1 MRLGVIQGRLSPPIE
16 GFQECPKNWKQE
28 FLIAEEM
35 GLTHIEWV
43 ITKNRFEEN
52 PLLRENLTG
61 YPISSICADF
71 IIDRD
76 FFSSSVILQRLSR
89 ACKAAE
95 KNGVTHVTLPLLEG
109 SDVSDE
115 QVRKRAIAL
124 IRELVETFPTIE
136 FLIEAELGFDSTA
149 DILAHIPEVGL
160 VYDTGNMTTV
170 GVDHERYIRSYG
182 SRIRHIHLKDR
193 MIDSHGAPKTV
204 FPGLGNTPFRLI
216 FQQLAATHASRG
228 KQRLIFSLQ
237 TARGDSGKE
246 KSRIQSDKEFF
257 ERIYHEEYLRFV

>member
-16 GFQECPKNWKQE
+16 GFQECPKNWKRE
-28 FLIAEEM
+28 FVIAKEI

-52 PLLRENLTG
+52 PLLREDLTQ

-71 IIDRD
+71 IIDQE
-76 FFSSSVILQRLSR
+76 FFSSSVILKRLNR
-89 ACKAAE
+89 VCKAAE
-95 KNGVTHVTLPLLEG
+95 KSGVNHVTLPLLEG
-109 SDVSDE
+109 SDVSE
-115 QVRKRAIAL
+115 KQARKQAIAL
-124 IRELVETFPTIE
+124 IRELVKTFPTIE

-149 DILAHIPEVGL
+149 DVLTDIPEVGI

-170 GVDHERYIRSYG
+170 GVDHEQYIQSYG

-193 MIDSHGAPKTV
+193 MVNSQGDPITV

-228 KQRLIFSLQ
+228 EQKLIFSLQ

-246 KSRIQSDKEFF
+246 KSRIRSDKEFF
-257 ERIYHEEYLRFV
+257 ERIYHEEYL